1 MAPLKP
7 IFNPSLMC
15 MDFLDIRN
23 QIKILNTRVDMY
35 HFDIMDGHYVPNITL
50 SPDLAKA
57 IAPVCDL
64 PLDFHL
70 MVTDPQQYIEPCR
83 KAVAPLTERGILS
96 FFSPHAEV
104 INGKG
109 FRIIDEI
116 RAAGFRPGVAVN
128 PETPLSFIMAY
139 LHRLDKVTF
148 MSVDPGFAGQP
159 FIPEV
164 LDKVREA
171 KALKE
176 ADPEKYRFI
185 IEIDGSCN
193 KKTYGTLAKAGI
205 ESFIVGT
212 SGLFNN
218 DPDLEKAYDIMM
230 EDFQRGVRESCG

>member
-1 MAPLKP
+1 MKP

-15 MDFLDIRN
+15 MDFLDIRG
-23 QIKILNTRVDMY
+23 QLEVLNPRCDMY

-57 IAPVCDL
+57 LAPASDL

-70 MVTDPQQYIEPCR
+70 MVTDPQLYLPLCA
-83 KAVAPLTERGILS
+83 KAVNPLTDRGIRS

-104 INGKG
+104 INGKA

-116 RAAGFRPGVAVN
+116 AKAGLRPGVAVN
-128 PETPLSFIMAY
+128 PETPLEAIMAY
-139 LHRLDKVTF
+139 AHRLDKITF

-164 LDKVREA
+164 LDKIRQA
-171 KALKE
+171 KALK
-176 ADPEKYRFI
+176 AANPEKYRFI

-193 KKTYGTLAKAGI
+193 KRTFATLAEAGV

-212 SGLFNN
+212 SGLWNN
-218 DPDLEKAYDIMM
+218 DPDLARAWDIMM
-230 EDFQRGVRESCG
+230 DEFQRAVNP